1 MRKDRSYALAVVLGI
16 TWMVN
21 IVCLAFHIFNTLST
35 YAIIALTG
43 TILTGMV
50 PSIARGLN
58 DCSKGA
64 GFPIATGSLLHI
76 GAGLVGAIFVG
87 LTVGET
93 DNMVLPIL
101 AAYSNILSNGV
112 AHQLFLDDDR
122 QVKIIKDDYKSY
134 IHIAKLS
141 VCASS
146 IILSIIGT
154 LISST
159 NANYLSVVIH
169 IVALIAYASLLAWG
183 QRSEIF
189 VVRFYL
195 GSAMAVISSYAIAAN
210 GSEFDIAIFACVMLL
225 LVMGHWAPT
234 LETE

>member
-16 TWMVN
+16 TWVVN
-21 IVCLAFHIFNTLST
+21 IVCLAFHIYNTLST
-35 YAIIALTG
+35 YDIIALTG

-58 DCSKGA
+58 DFSKDI
-64 GFPIATGSLLHI
+64 GFPIAIGSLLHI

-93 DNMVLPIL
+93 DDMVLPIL
-101 AAYSNILSNGV
+101 AAYSNMLCNGV
-112 AHQLFLDDDR
+112 AHQLFLDDNR
-122 QVKIIKDDYKSY
+122 QVKTEKDYGWSYMSKIIP
-134 IHIAKLS
+134 S
-141 VCASS
+141 VAGLFVAFVFSS
-146 IILSIIGT
+146 VEGT
-154 LISST
+154 
-159 NANYLSVVIH
+159 NYLSAVIH
-169 IVALIAYASLLAWG
+169 IVAFAAYFGLLSWL

-189 VVRFYL
+189 VTRFYL
-195 GSAMAVISSYAIAAN
+195 GSAMSVISSYAIAVDP
-210 GSEFDIAIFACVMLL
+210 SWVDYFIFACVMLL

>member
-21 IVCLAFHIFNTLST
+21 IVCLAFHIFNTPST
-35 YAIIALTG
+35 YAIVALMG

-58 DCSKGA
+58 DCSKGI
-64 GFPIATGSLLHI
+64 GFPIAIGSLLHI

-101 AAYSNILSNGV
+101 AAYSNILCNGV

-122 QVKIIKDDYKSY
+122 QVKGKRYSKMICFRLIKFIVSL
-134 IHIAKLS
+134 AG
-141 VCASS
+141 VFASMLVVVDPES
-146 IILSIIGT
+146 NTFSGT
-154 LISST
+154 
-159 NANYLSVVIH
+159 IH
-169 IVALIAYASLLAWG
+169 IVAFLVILVLDFLYKHV
-183 QRSEIF
+183 IY
-189 VVRFYL
+189 VIRFYV
-195 GSAMAVISSYAIAAN
+195 GSAMSVISSYAIAAN
-210 GSEFDIAIFACVMLL
+210 GSEYDTVIFVFVILL
-225 LVMGHWAPT
+225 LVVGHWAPT
-234 LETE
+234 LDDLS

>member
-1 MRKDRSYALAVVLGI
+1 MRKERSYALAVVLGI
-16 TWMVN
+16 TWVVN
-21 IVCLAFHIFNTLST
+21 IVCLAFHIFNTPST

-58 DCSKGA
+58 DCSKGI
-64 GFPIATGSLLHI
+64 GFPIAIGSLLHI

-93 DNMVLPIL
+93 DDMVLPIL

-112 AHQLFLDDDR
+112 AHQLFLDNDR
-122 QVKIIKDDYKSY
+122 QVKTEKDYGWSYMSKIIP
-134 IHIAKLS
+134 S
-141 VCASS
+141 VAGLFVAFVFFSVE
-146 IILSIIGT
+146 GT
-154 LISST
+154 
-159 NANYLSVVIH
+159 NYLSAVIH
-169 IVALIAYASLLAWG
+169 IVAFAAYFGLLSWL

-189 VVRFYL
+189 VMRFYL
-195 GSAMAVISSYAIAAN
+195 GSAMSVISSYAIAVDP
-210 GSEFDIAIFACVMLL
+210 SWVDYFIFACVMLL
-225 LVMGHWAPT
+225 LVVGHWAPT